1 MAFCEA
7 LAPFRA
13 LPGHMRSAL
22 ACRYWGHSGSC
33 ELKIAGSE
41 SMTWPRRI
49 HSRGDPYTAAVML
62 GTPTQCGQPV
72 LKTSFPTALQ
82 CFVF

>member
-1 MAFCEA
+1 MAIRVGMPLLGPFWLLRTEEPRG
-7 LAPFRA
+7 LA
-13 LPGHMRSAL
+13 
-22 ACRYWGHSGSC
+22 
-33 ELKIAGSE
+33 E
-41 SMTWPRRI
+41 SMTWPRRM

-82 CFVF
+82 CFVL